1 MGVPNIYELFY
12 LFTMIKA
19 VDPVTRGNPI
29 QYQRAWNLDP
39 SSVDLRLNEMTIREG
54 VKHIYAN
61 LREGSEFTAWGP
73 EVFRGGLV
81 FSPIHRG
88 SLVFHTPAGGPSFF
102 YPPKGGLVFFATSFF
117 PKKCLKHICSLF

>member
-1 MGVPNIYELFY
+1 MLMGVPNIYELFY

-61 LREGSEFTAWGP
+61 LREGSEFTAWGS

-102 YPPKGGLVFFATSFF
+102 LPTEGGLVFFATFF
-117 PKKCLKHICSLF
+117 FLKSV